1 MAESPQGRFGCSQL
15 PSTMIRDLSAQL
27 GAPCLLVEGLLVRVM
42 EGMLTEQ
49 LKRLSRVCKKC

>member
-1 MAESPQGRFGCSQL
+1 
-15 PSTMIRDLSAQL
+15 MIRDLSAQL

-49 LKRLSRVCKKC
+49 LKRLSRVGKKC